1 MGMAVDWRATLSLV
15 RRWVAVVGVVENDE
29 MEGQHSSSMTMEEAG
44 WSFMVAVVC
53 SHEVVLC

>member
-1 MGMAVDWRATLSLV
+1 MAVDWRATLSLV